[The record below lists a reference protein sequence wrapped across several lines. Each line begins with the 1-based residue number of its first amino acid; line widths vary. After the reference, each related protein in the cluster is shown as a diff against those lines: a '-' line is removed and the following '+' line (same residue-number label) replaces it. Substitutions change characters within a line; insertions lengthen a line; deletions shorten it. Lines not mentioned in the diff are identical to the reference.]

1 MAFKP
6 SPIKKRSVVIDGR
19 KTSVSVED
27 EFWDGLKEMASD
39 QRKTLGEAVAGLM
52 TPDTSNLSS
61 AIRLAVL
68 GHIRGKVAA

>member
-39 QRKTLGEAVAGLM
+39 HRKTLGEAVASLM

-68 GHIRGKVAA
+68 GYIRGKVPA